1 MEIQLDILYTVDP
14 WTMLELGELTTTVE
28 ICLCLKNKK
37 IDKWFTQGQEPETVW
52 IE

>member
-1 MEIQLDILYTVDP
+1 MEIQQDILYTVDP

-37 IDKWFTQGQEPETVW
+37 IDNDLPKGRNLKQFG
-52 IE
+52 